1 MEAGSAEVVVVVIV
15 APGGSWNNDGEG
27 DDEKFVI
34 WKLVESDAT
43 LT

>member
-1 MEAGSAEVVVVVIV
+1 MV
-15 APGGSWNNDGEG
+15 APGGNWNSDAEG
-27 DDEKFVI
+27 DDEYSVI